1 MAKCTSVSIYPK
13 SLRVFI
19 SVQGP
24 PRPIP
29 LSPKR
34 AVGTGLE
41 VVKRQA
47 FSSCLTSP
55 EESSPEHQKKP
66 RKRIALSNPF
76 RHLLLGCIASL
87 LSWPQR
93 KLWPL
98 ALVRGAKPPF
108 NPLIGCADLGPAP
121 NPAGGTPP

>member
-1 MAKCTSVSIYPK
+1 M
-13 SLRVFI
+13 
-19 SVQGP
+19 
-24 PRPIP
+24 
-29 LSPKR
+29 
-34 AVGTGLE
+34 
-41 VVKRQA
+41 VKRQA

-55 EESSPEHQKKP
+55 RGKQSEHQKKP

-108 NPLIGCADLGPAP
+108 NPLIGCADLGPAL
-121 NPAGGTPP
+121 TPQEGHPLDPEAKKKSIWLKLRATDEERGRWQGMLRIRASRFPS